1 MTKDNQRLIV
11 NRIVE
16 YLIDG
21 VEGKNVTNEFFKM
34 YKPEG
39 ETNIKNM
46 KRSILNYDQSDP
58 KKTFSIS
65 KGDSGLGLPN
75 LGNNVMDG
83 DKIKEVYKSKNIKT
97 TEVTIEEPVL
107 DDKGEPVLD
116 DKGKPITVKKTTEES
131 MEVEEPNSKA
141 MSEITNRATAITHA
155 FAILQELIPIHDT
168 LDEYKKRIEELESK
182 VSKLESEVRNLKAK
196 VN

>member
-1 MTKDNQRLIV
+1 MIKDNQRLII

-39 ETNIKNM
+39 ESNIKNM
-46 KRSILNYDQSDP
+46 KRSILNYDQPNP
-58 KKTFSIS
+58 KKTFSIL
-65 KGDSGLGLPN
+65 KEDKGLGLPN
-75 LGNNVMDG
+75 LGNNVMKG
-83 DKIKEVYKSKNIKT
+83 DKIKDEYNSESVKT

-107 DDKGEPVLD
+107 DSEGNPKIDKET
-116 DKGKPITVKKTTEES
+116 GKPITVKKTTEES
-131 MEVEEPNSKA
+131 MKIEEPNNKA

-155 FAILQELIPIHDT
+155 FAILQELIPIYDT
-168 LDEYKKRIEELESK
+168 LDEYKKKIEELESK
-182 VSKLESEVRNLKAK
+182 VSKLESEVKKLK
-196 VN
+196 